1 MMSNR
6 EVLLVLHPHRPE
18 AQVVAQ
24 EIVSALSQEGIS
36 FLSIS
41 PSEISG
47 MKVITREQLSSHLA
61 TIELALVLGGDGTI
75 LRGAEQVH
83 GTNIPVLGIN
93 LGHVGFLAQIG
104 RPSTA
109 TIIDA
114 IRTKKYSTE
123 KRMTLAY
130 QVQRAGNVVAHGW
143 ALNEVTIE
151 RNTEAMI
158 ELFVQVDHRPLSR
171 WGCDGVICA
180 TPTGSTAYAFSAGG
194 PVVWPEVEAL
204 VLLPLAAH
212 ALFSDPMVISP
223 ESEIAIDVES
233 DVGALSADGLRKFA
247 LIEKDRVVLSS
258 DKSFI
263 NLAHIEAAPF
273 TDRLVAK
280 FKLPVDGWRGE

>member
-6 EVLLVLHPHRPE
+6 AVLLVLHPHRPE

-24 EIVSALSQEGIS
+24 EIVSVLSQEGIT
-36 FLSIS
+36 FLSAS
-41 PSEISG
+41 PTDISG
-47 MKVITREQLSSHLA
+47 VKIIDRDQISAHLNS
-61 TIELALVLGGDGTI
+61 IELALVLGGDGTI

-83 GTNIPVLGIN
+83 GSNIPVLGIN

-104 RPSTA
+104 KPSTA

-114 IRTKKYSTE
+114 IRGKKYSTE

-247 LIEKDRVVLSS
+247 LVEKDRIVLSS